1 MKITVLTE
9 NTKLKNSDL
18 TAEHGISLFIEKY
31 GSKIL
36 FDMGGLQESAIKNA
50 SKLGIDMRKV
60 DAVIISHGHDDHTG
74 GLLKFF
80 QINHKA
86 PVYLKKEALGS
97 YYSKRPEGEKY
108 IGIDSKITE
117 KYHERLHFV
126 HKTLEISQNVF
137 IMPSIPKEFAIPS
150 SNRVLFKK
158 INGKL
163 VMDDFKH
170 ELFMVIENNNDLT
183 VLTGCGHSGIKN
195 IINTAKKV
203 FHDKKIAAV
212 IGGLHLQAGARTFE
226 VAEKEEIEEI
236 AKWLKLEVAGQIYTG
251 HCTGERAMNLMQP
264 ILKNKLNGIYT
275 GMQIHI

>member
-18 TAEHGISLFIEKY
+18 TGEHGISLFIENN
-31 GSKIL
+31 GFKIL
-36 FDMGGLQESAIKNA
+36 FDIGGPQESAIKNA
-50 SKLGIDMRKV
+50 SKLGIDLQEA

-108 IGIDSKITE
+108 IGMDSQITE

-126 HKTLEISQNVF
+126 HKTLEIAPKVS
-137 IMPSIPKEFAIPS
+137 IIPYIPKKFPVPS
-150 SNRVLFKK
+150 SNRVLFRK
-158 INGKL
+158 INEKL

-170 ELFMVIENNNDLT
+170 ELFMIIENEDNLT
-183 VLTGCGHSGIKN
+183 VFTGCGHSGIKN
-195 IINTAKKV
+195 IINAAKEA
-203 FHDKKIAAV
+203 FPNRKIATV
-212 IGGLHLQAGARTFE
+212 IGGFHLQAGARTFE
-226 VAEKEEIEEI
+226 VAEKEEINEI
-236 AKWLKLEVAGQIYTG
+236 AKWLNLEVAGQVYTG
-251 HCTGERAMNLMQP
+251 HCTGERAMKLMQP
-264 ILKNKLNGIYT
+264 ILKDKLDGIYT
-275 GMQIHI
+275 GMQIDI